1 MRIFP
6 STISIEKDEGFKK
19 RDIFKRQ
26 YFGESLS
33 RLVKDSNEALVIG
46 LDAPWG
52 EGKTTF
58 VKQWIGLLRQEEYAV
73 DAIYFDAFANDY
85 LDRPLEALA
94 DKFYEFVDRKA
105 KKDDSDSF
113 WKDKKKTFLDG
124 AKEWVGSKAP
134 SIGKVLGAT
143 MGTGFA
149 SCSGG
154 GVETE
159 MIAAGVASAGEQV
172 GINVEEYFKNRL
184 NRKYGLKE
192 FRNALEE
199 MGKLFLDVKGSPLVF
214 VVDELD
220 RCRPDFA
227 LDLIE
232 SIKHVFS
239 VPGIVFLLVYNSE
252 QMYGHIRCRY
262 GVGINAETYMNKFIS
277 IGVLLPKSINHKACS
292 QDDNY
297 RYINY
302 LCDELGL
309 NLNDL
314 DAYSAIVGKIGLA
327 LREIEK
333 VLSLIVIIKLS
344 VQRELSG
351 WDQVIFG
358 LSLIRVVDVH
368 LFYRI
373 KNGEQCWD
381 DVCQFFK
388 LNELSDSEREKFD
401 INFFEQS
408 WRSLLDPDAPDELK
422 KRFASPYYISNQL
435 EEYCRAMTIFNLK
448 KE

>member
-1 MRIFP
+1 
-6 STISIEKDEGFKK
+6 
-19 RDIFKRQ
+19 
-26 YFGESLS
+26 
-33 RLVKDSNEALVIG
+33 
-46 LDAPWG
+46 
-52 EGKTTF
+52 
-58 VKQWIGLLRQEEYAV
+58 
-73 DAIYFDAFANDY
+73 
-85 LDRPLEALA
+85 
-94 DKFYEFVDRKA
+94 
-105 KKDDSDSF
+105 
-113 WKDKKKTFLDG
+113 
-124 AKEWVGSKAP
+124 
-134 SIGKVLGAT
+134 
-143 MGTGFA
+143 
-149 SCSGG
+149 
-154 GVETE
+154 
-159 MIAAGVASAGEQV
+159 
-172 GINVEEYFKNRL
+172 
-184 NRKYGLKE
+184 
-192 FRNALEE
+192 
-199 MGKLFLDVKGSPLVF
+199 
-214 VVDELD
+214 
-220 RCRPDFA
+220 
-227 LDLIE
+227 
-232 SIKHVFS
+232 
-239 VPGIVFLLVYNSE
+239 
-252 QMYGHIRCRY
+252 MYGHIRCRY